1 MANQPSD
8 SVSDLFR
15 MDGRVVLVSGASSG
29 LGRHFAGVL
38 ARAGARVALG
48 ARRADKTQEA
58 ADQIVAA
65 GGTAMAVAL
74 DVTNEASI
82 DAALDAIEAKC
93 GRVDTLVNNAGVAS
107 GQSSLKVDS
116 EAWDRILDTNLKG
129 AWSLARACA
138 SRLVDGAAP
147 GAIVNIASIL
157 GHRVAGSV
165 MPYSVSKAGMVHM
178 TRILAMEWARH
189 GIRVNAIAP
198 GYIETDLN
206 REFLRSDSGERL
218 RARVPQR
225 RFGEP
230 DDLDGALLLL
240 ASDAGRFI
248 TGVSLPVDGGHL
260 VNSL

>member
-1 MANQPSD
+1 
-8 SVSDLFR
+8 
-15 MDGRVVLVSGASSG
+15 MDGRVALVSGASSG

-48 ARRADKTQEA
+48 ARRVDESQRAVDEIA
-58 ADQIVAA
+58 AA
-65 GGTAMAVAL
+65 GGTAVAVPL
-74 DVTNEASI
+74 DVTDESSI
-82 DAALDAIEAKC
+82 EAALHTIEAQLGK
-93 GRVDTLVNNAGVAS
+93 VDTLVNNAGVAS
-107 GQSSLKVDS
+107 VQAALDVDGA
-116 EAWDRILDTNLKG
+116 AWDRIIDTNLKG
-129 AWSLARACA
+129 AWLLARACA
-138 SRLVDGAAP
+138 SRLVEGGAP
-147 GAIVNIASIL
+147 GAIVNIASII
-157 GHRVAGSV
+157 GHRVSGAV
-165 MPYSVSKAGMVHM
+165 MPYAVSKAGMVHM
-178 TRILAMEWARH
+178 TRVLAMEWARH

-206 REFLRSDSGERL
+206 REFLRSEAGDRL

-240 ASDAGRFI
+240 LSDAGRFI

>member
-1 MANQPSD
+1 
-8 SVSDLFR
+8 
-15 MDGRVVLVSGASSG
+15 MDGRVALVSGASSG

-48 ARRADKTQEA
+48 ARRSDKTKEA
-58 ADQIVAA
+58 ADEIAAA
-65 GGTAMAVAL
+65 GGTAVAVTL
-74 DVTNEASI
+74 DVTDEASI
-82 DAALDAIEAKC
+82 DAALDAIEAKL

-107 GQSSLKVDS
+107 VQPSLDVDS
-116 EAWDRILDTNLKG
+116 KAWDRILDTNLKG
-129 AWSLARACA
+129 AWLLARACA
-138 SRLVDGAAP
+138 SRLVDGGAS
-147 GAIVNIASIL
+147 GAIVNIASVI
-157 GHRVAGSV
+157 GHRVSGGV
-165 MPYSVSKAGMVHM
+165 MPYAVSKAGMVHM
-178 TRILAMEWARH
+178 TRVLAMEWARH

-198 GYIETDLN
+198 GYIETGLN
-206 REFLRSDSGERL
+206 RAFLRSEAGERL

>member
-1 MANQPSD
+1 MSIPSD
-8 SVSDLFR
+8 GVSDPFR
-15 MDGRVVLVSGASSG
+15 MDGRVALVSGASSG

-48 ARRADKTQEA
+48 ARRADETRKAAEEIA
-58 ADQIVAA
+58 AD
-65 GGTAMAVAL
+65 GGTSVAVPL
-74 DVTNEASI
+74 DVTDQSSI
-82 DAALDAIEAKC
+82 DAALDAIEARFGK
-93 GRVDTLVNNAGVAS
+93 VDTLVNNAGVAS
-107 GQSSLKVDS
+107 AQPSLDVDG

-129 AWSLARACA
+129 AWLLARACA
-138 SRLVDGAAP
+138 SRLVAGGAP
-147 GAIVNIASIL
+147 GAIVNIASIV
-157 GHRVAGSV
+157 GHRVSGGL
-165 MPYSVSKAGMVHM
+165 MPYAVSKAGMVHM
-178 TRILAMEWARH
+178 TRVLAMEWARH

-206 REFLRSDSGERL
+206 REFLRSEAGERL